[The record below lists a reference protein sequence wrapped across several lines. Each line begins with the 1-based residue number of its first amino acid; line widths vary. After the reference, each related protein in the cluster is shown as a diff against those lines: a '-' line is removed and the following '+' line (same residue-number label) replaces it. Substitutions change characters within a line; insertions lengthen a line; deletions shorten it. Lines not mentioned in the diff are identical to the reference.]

1 MYLSIYVLSDSA
13 FLYTTDIK
21 PKFNGVGALNLR
33 YASLLYQRTVGA
45 KKPHSFVNLKEIV
58 HLQHMGLN

>member
-21 PKFNGVGALNLR
+21 PKLNGVGALNSR

-45 KKPHSFVNLKEIV
+45 KKPHSFANLKEIV